1 MKELLSIFKNMR
13 QHLMT
18 GVSHMIP
25 FVVAGG
31 ILLAASVMLSGKGA
45 VPEEGTWLHDLFF
58 IGVTGFKLMV
68 PILAA
73 YIGYSIADR
82 SALAP
87 SAIAA
92 FIGADMYNTGFFGAI
107 FAGVLGGIVVYYLKK
122 IKVPA
127 FARSIMPIFVI
138 PIIGTFV
145 TAGAIVW
152 GIGEPVGLAAAS
164 LTEFLKS
171 MQDSSIVT
179 LAIIMGMM
187 IAFDMGGPVNKVA
200 YAFVILC
207 IGEGIYN
214 VAGISSVAV
223 AVPSIGMG
231 LATFLNKKLYT
242 PAEQEAGRASA
253 LMGVMGITEG
263 AIPFAAADPLRVI
276 PCTMIG
282 TACGAVAA
290 ALLQVESYAAWAGL
304 IVLPVVEGRPGF
316 VIALAT
322 GSLVTALLVNFMKAH
337 RKVEETEP
345 ETDTL
350 SDDLDLEISIG

>member
-1 MKELLSIFKNMR
+1 MNDLINILKNTR

-31 ILLAASVMLSGKGA
+31 ILLAASVMIYGEGA

-58 IGVTGFKLMV
+58 IGVAGFQLMV

-87 SAIAA
+87 AAIAA

-107 FAGVLGGIVVYYLKK
+107 FAGLLGGIVVFYLKK
-122 IKVPA
+122 IKVPS

-138 PIIGTFV
+138 PIIGTLI

-152 GIGEPVGLAAAS
+152 VIGEPIGAMTEA
-164 LTEFLKS
+164 LTEFLKG
-171 MQDSSIVT
+171 MQDSSIVL
-179 LAIIMGMM
+179 LATVMGLM

-207 IGEGIYN
+207 VGEGIYN

-223 AVPSIGMG
+223 AVPSVGMG
-231 LATFLNKKLYT
+231 LATFMSKKLYS
-242 PAEQEAGRASA
+242 ASEQEAGRASI
-253 LMGVMGITEG
+253 LMGTMGITEG
-263 AIPFAAADPLRVI
+263 AIPFAAADPLRVLPSI
-276 PCTMIG
+276 MIG
-282 TACGAVAA
+282 TAAGAVTA
-290 ALLQVESYAAWAGL
+290 ALLGVKSFAAWGGL
-304 IVLPVVEGRPGF
+304 IVLPVVEGRIGF
-316 VIALAT
+316 IVALVV
-322 GSLVTALLVNFMKAH
+322 GSLVTALLVNFLKSHA
-337 RKVEETEP
+337 KGGQAEESQDDE
-345 ETDTL
+345 L
-350 SDDLDLEISIG
+350 DLDFEIN

>member
-1 MKELLSIFKNMR
+1 MNELVGILKNTR

-31 ILLAASVMLSGKGA
+31 VLLAASVMIYGEGA
-45 VPEEGTWLHDLFF
+45 VPQEGTWLHDLFF
-58 IGVTGFKLMV
+58 IGVAGFQLMV

-92 FIGADMYNTGFFGAI
+92 FIGANMYNTGFFGAI
-107 FAGVLGGIVVYYLKK
+107 FAGLLGGIVVYYLKK
-122 IKVPA
+122 IKVPK

-138 PIIGTFV
+138 PIVGTFI

-152 GIGEPVGLAAAS
+152 GIGEPIGAGTEA
-164 LTEFLKS
+164 LTGFLKG
-171 MQDSSIVT
+171 MQDSSIVL
-179 LAIIMGMM
+179 LAIVMGLM

-207 IGEGIYN
+207 VGEGIYN

-231 LATFLNKKLYT
+231 LATFLNRKLYGVD
-242 PAEQEAGRASA
+242 EREAGRASI
-253 LMGVMGITEG
+253 LMGTMGITEG
-263 AIPFAAADPLRVI
+263 AIPFAAADPLRVLPSI
-276 PCTMIG
+276 MIG
-282 TACGAVAA
+282 TACGAVTAA
-290 ALLQVESYAAWAGL
+290 VLGVKSFAAWGGL
-304 IVLPVVEGRPGF
+304 IVLPVVEGRF
-316 VIALAT
+316 SFII
-322 GSLVTALLVNFMKAH
+322 ALLVGSAVTAIMVNFLKA
-337 RKVEETEP
+337 RRPKVEKEEK
-345 ETDTL
+345 E
-350 SDDLDLEISIG
+350 SDLELDFEVG

>member
-1 MKELLSIFKNMR
+1 MNDLITILKDTR
-13 QHLMT
+13 RHLMT

-31 ILLAASVMLSGKGA
+31 ILLATSVMMYGEGA
-45 VPEEGTWLHDLFF
+45 VPEDGTWLHDLFF
-58 IGVTGFKLMV
+58 IGVAGFQLMV

-92 FIGADMYNTGFFGAI
+92 FIGANMYNTGFFGAI
-107 FAGVLGGIVVYYLKK
+107 FAGLLGGIVVFYLKK

-152 GIGEPVGLAAAS
+152 GIGEPIGAATAS
-164 LTEFLKS
+164 LTDFLKS
-171 MQDSSIVT
+171 MQNESIVV
-179 LAIIMGMM
+179 LAIIMGCM

-207 IGEGIYN
+207 VGEGIYN

-231 LATFLNKKLYT
+231 LATFINKKLYDSS
-242 PAEQEAGRASA
+242 EQEAGRASI
-253 LMGVMGITEG
+253 LMGTMGITEG
-263 AIPFAAADPLRVI
+263 AIPFAAGDPLRVI
-276 PCTMIG
+276 PSIMIG
-282 TACGAVAA
+282 TAAGAVTAA
-290 ALLQVESYAAWAGL
+290 TIGVESYAAWGGL
-304 IVLPVVEGRPGF
+304 IVLPVVEGRVGF
-316 VIALAT
+316 IAALAV
-322 GSLVTALLVNFMKAH
+322 GSIVTALMVNFLKA
-337 RKVEETEP
+337 RRPVLEKTNEK
-345 ETDTL
+345 
-350 SDDLDLEISIG
+350 SDDLDLDIKIG

>member
-1 MKELLSIFKNMR
+1 MKDLISILKDTR

-31 ILLAASVMLSGKGA
+31 ILLAMSVMLYGEGA
-45 VPEEGTWLHDLFF
+45 VPAEGTWLHDLFF
-58 IGVTGFKLMV
+58 IGVAGFQLMV

-92 FIGADMYNTGFFGAI
+92 FIGANMYNTGFFGAI
-107 FAGVLGGIVVYYLKK
+107 FAGLLGGIVVFYLKK
-122 IKVPA
+122 IKVPS
-127 FARSIMPIFVI
+127 FARSVMPIFVI
-138 PIIGTFV
+138 PIIGTFI

-152 GIGEPVGLAAAS
+152 GIGEPIGAATAG
-164 LTEFLKS
+164 LTEFLKG
-171 MQDSSIVT
+171 MQDESIVL

-207 IGEGIYN
+207 VGEGIYN

-231 LATFLNKKLYT
+231 LATFINKKLYDDS
-242 PAEQEAGRASA
+242 EKEAGRASV
-253 LMGVMGITEG
+253 LMGTMGVTEG

-276 PCTMIG
+276 PSIMIG
-282 TACGAVAA
+282 TAAGAVTAA
-290 ALLQVESYAAWAGL
+290 VLGVQSYAAWGGL
-304 IVLPVVEGRPGF
+304 IVLPVVEGRFGF
-316 VIALAT
+316 IIALLV
-322 GSLVTALLVNFMKAH
+322 GSLVTAFLVNFLKS
-337 RKVEETEP
+337 RRPVVQEKKEET
-345 ETDTL
+345 
-350 SDDLDLEISIG
+350 DDLDLDIEIG

>member
-1 MKELLSIFKNMR
+1 MNDLISILKNTR

-31 ILLAASVMLSGKGA
+31 ILLAASVMLYGEGA

-58 IGVTGFKLMV
+58 IGVAGFQLMV

-92 FIGADMYNTGFFGAI
+92 FIGANMYNTGFFGAI
-107 FAGVLGGIVVYYLKK
+107 FAGLLGGIVVFYLKK

-138 PIIGTFV
+138 PIIGTFI

-152 GIGEPVGLAAAS
+152 GIGEPIGAATEGLTS
-164 LTEFLKS
+164 FLKG
-171 MQDSSIVT
+171 MQDSSIVV
-179 LAIIMGMM
+179 LAIIMGLM

-207 IGEGIYN
+207 VGEGIYN
-214 VAGISSVAV
+214 VAGISAVAV
-223 AVPSIGMG
+223 ATPSVGMG
-231 LATFLNKKLYT
+231 LATFLNKKLYGSD
-242 PAEQEAGRASA
+242 EQEAGRASI
-253 LMGVMGITEG
+253 LMGTMGITEG
-263 AIPFAAADPLRVI
+263 AIPFAAADPLRVLPSI
-276 PCTMIG
+276 MIG
-282 TACGAVAA
+282 TATGAATAA
-290 ALLQVESYAAWAGL
+290 VLGVECFAAWGGL
-304 IVLPVVEGRPGF
+304 IVLPVVEGRFGF
-316 VIALAT
+316 LIALAV
-322 GSLVTALLVNFMKAH
+322 GALVTALMVNFLKAR
-337 RKVEETEP
+337 RKVEEPKKE
-345 ETDTL
+345 E
-350 SDDLDLEISIG
+350 SDDLDLDITIG

>member
-1 MKELLSIFKNMR
+1 MNDLISILKNTR

-31 ILLAASVMLSGKGA
+31 ILLAASVMLYGEGA
-45 VPEEGTWLHDLFF
+45 VPAEGTWLNDLFF
-58 IGVTGFKLMV
+58 IGVAGFQLMV

-92 FIGADMYNTGFFGAI
+92 FIGANMYNTGFFGAI
-107 FAGVLGGIVVYYLKK
+107 FAGLLGGIVVFYLKK

-138 PIIGTFV
+138 PIVGTFI

-152 GIGEPVGLAAAS
+152 GIGEPIGAATEG
-164 LTEFLKS
+164 LTEFLKG
-171 MQDSSIVT
+171 MQNESIVV
-179 LAIIMGMM
+179 LAIIMGFM

-207 IGEGIYN
+207 VGEGIYN

-231 LATFLNKKLYT
+231 LATFMNKKLYDDS
-242 PAEQEAGRASA
+242 EQEAGRASI
-253 LMGVMGITEG
+253 LMGTMGITEG
-263 AIPFAAADPLRVI
+263 AIPFAAADPLRVLPSI
-276 PCTMIG
+276 MIG
-282 TACGAVAA
+282 TAAGAVTAA
-290 ALLQVESYAAWAGL
+290 VAGVESYAAWGGL
-304 IVLPVVEGRPGF
+304 IVLPVVDGRF
-316 VIALAT
+316 SFILALLV
-322 GSLVTALLVNFMKAH
+322 GSLVTAVMVNFLKSRRKAI
-337 RKVEETEP
+337 EP
-345 ETDTL
+345 TKQDNE
-350 SDDLDLEISIG
+350 DLDLDIEIG

>member
-1 MKELLSIFKNMR
+1 MKDLITILKNTR

-31 ILLAASVMLSGKGA
+31 ILLAASVMIYGEGA

-58 IGVTGFKLMV
+58 IGVAGFQLMV

-73 YIGYSIADR
+73 YIGFSIADR

-92 FIGADMYNTGFFGAI
+92 FIGANMYNTGFFGAI
-107 FAGVLGGIVVYYLKK
+107 FAGLLGGIVVFYLKK

-127 FARSIMPIFVI
+127 FARSVMPIFVI
-138 PIIGTFV
+138 PIIGTFI

-152 GIGEPVGLAAAS
+152 GIGEPIGALTAA
-164 LTEFLKS
+164 LTEFLKG
-171 MQDSSIVT
+171 MQGSSIVV
-179 LAIIMGMM
+179 LATIMGMM

-207 IGEGIYN
+207 VGEGLYD

-223 AVPSIGMG
+223 AVPSVGMG
-231 LATFLNKKLYT
+231 LATFLSKKLYD
-242 PAEQEAGRASA
+242 ANEQEAGRASI
-253 LMGVMGITEG
+253 LMGTMGITEG
-263 AIPFAAADPLRVI
+263 AIPFAAADPLRVLPSI
-276 PCTMIG
+276 MIG
-282 TACGAVAA
+282 TAAGAVTAA
-290 ALLQVESYAAWAGL
+290 VLGVKSYAAWGGL
-304 IVLPVVEGRPGF
+304 IVLPVVEGRF
-316 VIALAT
+316 SFIIALAV
-322 GSLVTALLVNFMKAH
+322 GSVVTALMVNFLKA
-337 RKVEETEP
+337 RRPQETEQQD
-345 ETDTL
+345 EEGDI
-350 SDDLDLEISIG
+350 DIDFEVG

>member
-1 MKELLSIFKNMR
+1 MKDLISILKDTR

-31 ILLAASVMLSGKGA
+31 ILLAMSVMLYGKGA
-45 VPEEGTWLHDLFF
+45 VPEEGTWLNDLFF
-58 IGVTGFKLMV
+58 IGVAGFQLMV

-92 FIGADMYNTGFFGAI
+92 FIGANMYNTGFFGAI
-107 FAGVLGGIVVYYLKK
+107 FAGLLGGIVVFYLKK

-127 FARSIMPIFVI
+127 FARSVMPIFVI
-138 PIIGTFV
+138 PIIGTFI

-152 GIGEPVGLAAAS
+152 GIGEPIGAATEA
-164 LTEFLKS
+164 LTEFLKG
-171 MQDSSIVT
+171 MQNESIVL
-179 LAIIMGMM
+179 LAVIMGLM
-187 IAFDMGGPVNKVA
+187 ISFDMGGPVNKVA

-207 IGEGIYN
+207 VGEGIYN

-231 LATFLNKKLYT
+231 LATFINKKLYDDS
-242 PAEQEAGRASA
+242 EKEAGRASI
-253 LMGVMGITEG
+253 LMGTMGITEG
-263 AIPFAAADPLRVI
+263 AIPFAAADPLRVLPSI
-276 PCTMIG
+276 MIG
-282 TACGAVAA
+282 TAAGASTAA
-290 ALLQVESYAAWAGL
+290 VLGVESYAAWGGL
-304 IVLPVVEGRPGF
+304 IVLPVVDGRFSF
-316 VIALAT
+316 VIALLV
-322 GSLVTALLVNFMKAH
+322 GSLVTAFLVNFLKA
-337 RKVEETEP
+337 RRPVVEENTQE
-345 ETDTL
+345 E
-350 SDDLDLEISIG
+350 DDLDLDIEIG

>member
-1 MKELLSIFKNMR
+1 MNDIISILKNTR

-31 ILLAASVMLSGKGA
+31 ILLAASVMLYGEGA
-45 VPEEGTWLHDLFF
+45 VPAEGTWLHDLFF
-58 IGVTGFKLMV
+58 IGVAGFQLMV

-92 FIGADMYNTGFFGAI
+92 FIGANMYNTGFFGAI
-107 FAGVLGGIVVYYLKK
+107 FAGLLGGIVVFYLKK
-122 IKVPA
+122 IKVPS

-138 PIIGTFV
+138 PIVGTFI

-152 GIGEPVGLAAAS
+152 GIGEPIGAGTAA

-171 MQDSSIVT
+171 MQDSSIVV
-179 LAIIMGMM
+179 LAIIMGLM

-207 IGEGIYN
+207 VGEGIYN
-214 VAGISSVAV
+214 VAGISAVAV
-223 AVPSIGMG
+223 ATPSVGMG
-231 LATFLNKKLYT
+231 LATFLNKKLYG
-242 PAEQEAGRASA
+242 ADEQEAGRASI
-253 LMGVMGITEG
+253 LMGTMGITEG
-263 AIPFAAADPLRVI
+263 AIPFAAADPLRVLPSI
-276 PCTMIG
+276 MIG
-282 TACGAVAA
+282 TACGAVTA
-290 ALLQVESYAAWAGL
+290 ALLGVKCFAAWGGL
-304 IVLPVVEGRPGF
+304 IVLPVVEGRVGF
-316 VIALAT
+316 LIALAV
-322 GSLVTALLVNFMKAH
+322 GSVVTALMVNFLKAR
-337 RKVEETEP
+337 RKVEAPKEES
-345 ETDTL
+345 
-350 SDDLDLEISIG
+350 SDDIDLDITIG

>member
-1 MKELLSIFKNMR
+1 MKDLISILKGTR

-31 ILLAASVMLSGKGA
+31 ILLAASVMLYGEGA

-58 IGVTGFKLMV
+58 IGVAGFQLMV

-92 FIGADMYNTGFFGAI
+92 FIGANMYNTGFFGAI
-107 FAGVLGGIVVYYLKK
+107 FAGLLGGIVVFYLKK

-138 PIIGTFV
+138 PIVGTLI

-152 GIGEPVGLAAAS
+152 GIGEPIGAATAG
-164 LTEFLKS
+164 LTEFLKG
-171 MQDSSIVT
+171 MQDQSIVA
-179 LAIIMGMM
+179 LAIIMGLM

-207 IGEGIYN
+207 VGEGIYN

-231 LATFLNKKLYT
+231 LATFLNKKLYE
-242 PAEQEAGRASA
+242 PSEQEAGRASI
-253 LMGVMGITEG
+253 LMGTMGITEG
-263 AIPFAAADPLRVI
+263 AIPFAASDPLRVI
-276 PCTMIG
+276 PSVMIG
-282 TACGAVAA
+282 TAAGAVTA
-290 ALLQVESYAAWAGL
+290 ALLGVKSYAAWGGL
-304 IVLPVVEGRPGF
+304 IVLPVVEGRF
-316 VIALAT
+316 SFIIALLV
-322 GSLVTALLVNFMKAH
+322 GSLVTALMVNLLKSR
-337 RKVEETEP
+337 RKVVKSEEQNA
-345 ETDTL
+345 
-350 SDDLDLEISIG
+350 DDLDLDIGIG

>member
-1 MKELLSIFKNMR
+1 MNDIISILKNTR

-31 ILLAASVMLSGKGA
+31 ILLAASVMLYGKGA

-58 IGVTGFKLMV
+58 IGVAGFQLMV

-92 FIGADMYNTGFFGAI
+92 FIGANMYNTGFFGAI
-107 FAGVLGGIVVYYLKK
+107 FAGILGGIVVHYLKK

-138 PIIGTFV
+138 PIIGTFI

-152 GIGEPVGLAAAS
+152 GIGEPIGSATAA
-164 LTEFLKS
+164 LTGFLKG
-171 MQDSSIVT
+171 MQDSSIVV
-179 LAIIMGMM
+179 LAIIMGLM

-207 IGEGIYN
+207 VGEGIYN

-223 AVPSIGMG
+223 AVPSVGMG
-231 LATFLNKKLYT
+231 LATFMNKKLY
-242 PAEQEAGRASA
+242 AADEQEAGRASI
-253 LMGVMGITEG
+253 LMGTMGITEG
-263 AIPFAAADPLRVI
+263 AIPFAAADPLRVLPSI
-276 PCTMIG
+276 MIG
-282 TACGAVAA
+282 TACGSVIAAV
-290 ALLQVESYAAWAGL
+290 LGVKSFAAWGGL
-304 IVLPVVEGRPGF
+304 IVLPVVEGRF
-316 VIALAT
+316 SFIIALAA
-322 GSLVTALLVNFMKAH
+322 GSVVTALMVNFLKAR
-337 RKVEETEP
+337 RKVGAGKQT
-345 ETDTL
+345 TTK
-350 SDDLDLEISIG
+350 SDEVDLDISIG

>member
-1 MKELLSIFKNMR
+1 MKDLINILKNTR

-31 ILLAASVMLSGKGA
+31 ILLAASVMLYGEGA

-58 IGVTGFKLMV
+58 IGVAGFQLMV

-92 FIGADMYNTGFFGAI
+92 FIGANMYNTGFFGAI
-107 FAGVLGGIVVYYLKK
+107 FAGLLGGIVVFYLKK

-127 FARSIMPIFVI
+127 FARSVMPIFII
-138 PIIGTFV
+138 PIIGTFI

-152 GIGEPVGLAAAS
+152 GIGEPIGAMTAS
-164 LTEFLKS
+164 LTEFLKG
-171 MQDSSIVT
+171 MQGSSIAL
-179 LAIIMGMM
+179 LAVIMGLM

-207 IGEGIYN
+207 VGEGLYD

-223 AVPSIGMG
+223 AVPSVGMG
-231 LATFLNKKLYT
+231 LATFLGKKLYDDS
-242 PAEQEAGRASA
+242 EREAGRASI
-253 LMGVMGITEG
+253 LMGTMGITEG
-263 AIPFAAADPLRVI
+263 AIPFAAADPLRVLPSI
-276 PCTMIG
+276 MIG
-282 TACGAVAA
+282 TACGAATAA
-290 ALLQVESYAAWAGL
+290 VLGVKSYAAWGGL
-304 IVLPVVEGRPGF
+304 IVLPVVEGRF
-316 VIALAT
+316 SFIIALAV
-322 GSLVTALLVNFMKAH
+322 GSVVTAVLVNFLKSH
-337 RKVEETEP
+337 TRQTQPKVSEK
-345 ETDTL
+345 D
-350 SDDLDLEISIG
+350 SDELDLDIEIS

>member
-1 MKELLSIFKNMR
+1 MNDLISILKNTR

-31 ILLAASVMLSGKGA
+31 ILLAASVMLYGEGA

-58 IGVTGFKLMV
+58 IGVAGFQLMV

-92 FIGADMYNTGFFGAI
+92 FIGANMYNTGFFGAI
-107 FAGVLGGIVVYYLKK
+107 FAGLLGGIVVFYLKK

-138 PIIGTFV
+138 PIIGTFI

-152 GIGEPVGLAAAS
+152 GIGEPIGAATEA
-164 LTEFLKS
+164 LTGFLKG
-171 MQDSSIVT
+171 MQDSSIVV
-179 LAIIMGMM
+179 LAIIMGLM

-207 IGEGIYN
+207 VGEGIYN
-214 VAGISSVAV
+214 VAGISAVAV
-223 AVPSIGMG
+223 ATPSVGMG
-231 LATFLNKKLYT
+231 LATFLNKKLY
-242 PAEQEAGRASA
+242 AADEQEAGRASI
-253 LMGVMGITEG
+253 LMGTMGITEG
-263 AIPFAAADPLRVI
+263 AIPFAAADPLRVLPSI
-276 PCTMIG
+276 MIG
-282 TACGAVAA
+282 TAVGAVTAA
-290 ALLQVESYAAWAGL
+290 ILGVECFAAWGGL
-304 IVLPVVEGRPGF
+304 IVLPVVDGRFGF
-316 VIALAT
+316 LIALGV
-322 GSLVTALLVNFMKAH
+322 GSLVTALLVNFLKAR
-337 RKVEETEP
+337 RKVEQPKKEE
-345 ETDTL
+345 
-350 SDDLDLEISIG
+350 SDDLDLDISIG

>member
-1 MKELLSIFKNMR
+1 MKDLISILKDTR

-31 ILLAASVMLSGKGA
+31 ILLAMSVMLYGKGA
-45 VPEEGTWLHDLFF
+45 VPEEGTWLNDLFF
-58 IGVTGFKLMV
+58 IGVAGFQLMV

-92 FIGADMYNTGFFGAI
+92 FIGANMYNTGFFGAI
-107 FAGVLGGIVVYYLKK
+107 FAGLLGGIVVFYLKK

-127 FARSIMPIFVI
+127 FARSVMPIFVI
-138 PIIGTFV
+138 PIIGTFI

-152 GIGEPVGLAAAS
+152 GIGEPIGAATEA
-164 LTEFLKS
+164 LTEFLKG
-171 MQDSSIVT
+171 MQNESIVL
-179 LAIIMGMM
+179 LAVIMGLM
-187 IAFDMGGPVNKVA
+187 ISFDMGGPVNKVA

-207 IGEGIYN
+207 VGEGIYN

-231 LATFLNKKLYT
+231 LATFINKKLYDDS
-242 PAEQEAGRASA
+242 EKEAGRASI
-253 LMGVMGITEG
+253 LMGTMGITEG
-263 AIPFAAADPLRVI
+263 AIPFAAADPLRVLPSI
-276 PCTMIG
+276 MIG
-282 TACGAVAA
+282 TAAGASTAA
-290 ALLQVESYAAWAGL
+290 VLGVESYAAWGGL
-304 IVLPVVEGRPGF
+304 IVLPVVDGRFGF
-316 VIALAT
+316 IIALLV
-322 GSLVTALLVNFMKAH
+322 GSLVTAFLVNFLKA
-337 RKVEETEP
+337 RRSVVEENTQE
-345 ETDTL
+345 E
-350 SDDLDLEISIG
+350 DDLDLDIEIG